1 MENDVPKG
9 GAENVSVLLLLVP
22 GCYVRCFFFLPLVRS
37 KQPLVM
43 SMAATTATVV

>member
-22 GCYVRCFFFLPLVRS
+22 GCYVLCFFFLPLVRS

-43 SMAATTATVV
+43 SAATTATVV